1 MAAYIVVD
9 ITVLDP
15 VRYAGYKAVVPPIV
29 AQYGGRY
36 LTRGG
41 TVEVLEGDWQ
51 PSRLVILEFPD
62 AEAARAFLNAPEY
75 ADLRAL
81 RQATTKSQMVLV
93 QGV

>member
-9 ITVLDP
+9 IIVHDP
-15 VRYAGYKAVVPPIV
+15 GRYADYKAAVPPII

-41 TVEVLEGDWQ
+41 AVEVMEGDWQ

-62 AEAARAFLNAPEY
+62 ADAARAFLNAPEY

-81 RQATTKSQMVLV
+81 RQATTTTQMILV

>member
-9 ITVLDP
+9 IIVHDP
-15 VRYAGYKAVVPPIV
+15 VRYADYKAVVPPII

-41 TVEVLEGDWQ
+41 AVEVMEGDWQ
-51 PSRLVILEFPD
+51 PSRLVILEFAD
-62 AEAARAFLNAPEY
+62 SEAAKAFLNSPEY
-75 ADLRAL
+75 AEARAL
-81 RQATTKSQMVLV
+81 RQATTKSQLLIV